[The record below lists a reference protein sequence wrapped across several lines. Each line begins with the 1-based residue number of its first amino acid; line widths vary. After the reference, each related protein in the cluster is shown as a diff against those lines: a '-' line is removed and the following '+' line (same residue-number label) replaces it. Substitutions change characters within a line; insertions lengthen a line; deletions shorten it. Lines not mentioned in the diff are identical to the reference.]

1 MYQDRVVYK
10 KKMLEAKKK
19 YQKTKDESYK
29 KEIARCHNIQWAKK
43 IALNSAYGAI
53 GNQYFRYYDVR
64 QATAITTAGQLVI
77 RHIEKNVNEYM
88 NKVLQSHDKV
98 DYIVAS
104 DTDSIYL
111 CLDKLVEKT
120 CEGKDTDQILKFLDK
135 VIEQKIEP
143 FIEKCFD
150 ELADYTNAFEQ
161 RMVMKRE
168 VIADK
173 AIWTAKKR
181 YMLHVLDEEGIR
193 YTKPKMKIMGIEAV
207 KSSTP
212 EVCRGKIKEAIDIMM
227 TKDNDTLIK
236 FVADF
241 REEFNQMTPEQISF
255 PRSCNNLRK
264 YRSAKDIFVKG
275 TPIHVKGALIYNHQ
289 IKEHKIDHI
298 YPAIQEGDKI
308 KFIKLKDRNPFK
320 HDVISYIT
328 KLPTE
333 FKLNDFI
340 DRDIQFEKT
349 FITPLSFILES
360 IGWEVEHKASLEAF
374 FG

>member
-1 MYQDRVVYK
+1 
-10 KKMLEAKKK
+10 
-19 YQKTKDESYK
+19 
-29 KEIARCHNIQWAKK
+29 
-43 IALNSAYGAI
+43 
-53 GNQYFRYYDVR
+53 
-64 QATAITTAGQLVI
+64 
-77 RHIEKNVNEYM
+77 M
-88 NKVLQSHDKV
+88 NKILQTENE

-111 CLDKLVEKT
+111 KLDSLVEKT
-120 CEGKDTDQILKFLDK
+120 CKDKTIDQKVNFIDK
-135 VIEQKIEP
+135 VAQQKIEP
-143 FIEKCFD
+143 FIEKCFN
-150 ELADYTNAFEQ
+150 ELSDYTNAFEQ

-181 YMLHVLDEEGIR
+181 YMLHVLDDEGIR
-193 YTKPKMKIMGIEAV
+193 LTKPKMKIMGIEAV

-212 EVCRGKIKEAIDIMM
+212 EVCRGRIKEAIDMMM

-255 PRSCNNLRK
+255 PRSCNNLKK
-264 YRSAKDIFVKG
+264 YRSSKDIFVKG
-275 TPIHVKGALIYNHQ
+275 TPIHVKGALIYNQ
-289 IKEHKIDHI
+289 KIKEHKIDHI

-308 KFIKLKDRNPFK
+308 KFIKLKSRNPFK
-320 HDVISYIT
+320 NDVISYIT
-328 KLPTE
+328 KLPRE
-333 FKLNDFI
+333 FELNEYI
-340 DRDIQFEKT
+340 DRDIMFEKT

-360 IGWEVEHKASLEAF
+360 IGWDVEKKASLEAF